1 MDALSILLYPFI
13 ACVLLVLIH
22 TYFGIHILQRG
33 IIFVDLALAQ
43 FIGMGIAVSFLF
55 HDGFMDAY
63 GFSLTFALIGAS
75 ILSFSKYIAKIV
87 YIEAFIGV
95 MYVFS
100 LAFSILILD
109 RTPHGL
115 EEFKTILNG
124 NIIWVTS
131 KDVLYLSVLYGV
143 IGIFHFIYR
152 KKILSLS
159 NEGNSNLLWEF
170 LFFLSF
176 ALVLVSSVKIAGILQ
191 VFAYL
196 ILPALMGRLLA
207 KKTGTVLI
215 LGWLIGLVAT
225 LSGITVSF
233 FFDLP
238 TSPVIISSLCI
249 PFGILL
255 IVRLIIYNRKTYEK

>member
-1 MDALSILLYPFI
+1 MDALSILLYPFL

-22 TYFGIHILQRG
+22 AYFGIHILQRG

-43 FIGMGIAVSFLF
+43 FIGLGIAVSFLF
-55 HDGFMDAY
+55 HDGFLDAY
-63 GFSLTFALIGAS
+63 WVSLIFALLGAS
-75 ILSFSKYIAKIV
+75 VLSFSKYIAKIV

-109 RTPHGL
+109 MTPHGL

-124 NIIWVTS
+124 NIIWVSS
-131 KDVLYLSVLYGV
+131 KDVLHLAMLYGV
-143 IGIFHFIYR
+143 IGIFHFLCR
-152 KKILSLS
+152 KKFLSLS
-159 NEGNSNLLWEF
+159 HEGHGNLFWEF

-191 VFAYL
+191 VFAFL

-207 KKTGTVLI
+207 EKTIAVLI
-215 LGWLIGLVAT
+215 LGWLIGLIAT
-225 LSGITVSF
+225 LSGITISY

-238 TSPVIISSLCI
+238 TSPVIISSLSM
-249 PFGILL
+249 PFGFLL
-255 IVRLIIYNRKTYEK
+255 IVKLLVHARKA

>member
-1 MDALSILLYPFI
+1 MDVLSILLYPFL

-22 TYFGIHILQRG
+22 AYFGIHVLQRG

-55 HDGFMDAY
+55 HDGFLDAY
-63 GFSLTFALIGAS
+63 GFSLIFALIGAS
-75 ILSFSKYIAKIV
+75 VLSFSKYIAKIV

-100 LAFSILILD
+100 LAFAILILD

-115 EEFKTILNG
+115 EEFRNILNG
-124 NIIWVTS
+124 NIIWVSS
-131 KDVLYLSVLYGV
+131 KDVLHLSVLYGV
-143 IGIFHFIYR
+143 IGIFHFICR
-152 KKILSLS
+152 KKFFSLS
-159 NEGNSNLLWEF
+159 RDGQGNLFWEF

-176 ALVLVSSVKIAGILQ
+176 AIVLVSSVKIAGILQ

-207 KKTGTVLI
+207 EKAVNVLI
-215 LGWLIGLVAT
+215 IGWIIGLIAT
-225 LSGITVSF
+225 LSGITVSYL
-233 FFDLP
+233 FDLP

-249 PFGILL
+249 PFGFML
-255 IVRLIIYNRKTYEK
+255 IVRILIYKRKNS

>member
-1 MDALSILLYPFI
+1 MDALSILTYPFI

-22 TYFGIHILQRG
+22 AYFGIHILQRG

-43 FIGMGIAVSFLF
+43 FIGLGIAVSYLF
-55 HDGFMDAY
+55 HDVLLDKFW
-63 GFSLTFALIGAS
+63 FSLIFAFIGAS
-75 ILSFSKYIAKIV
+75 VLSFSKYISKIV

-131 KDVLYLSVLYGV
+131 KDVLHLSLLYGA
-143 IGIFHFIYR
+143 IGLLHFLFR
-152 KKILSLS
+152 KNFFSLS
-159 NEGNSNLLWEF
+159 NKGQGNLLWEF
-170 LFFLSF
+170 LFFMSF

-191 VFAYL
+191 VFAFL
-196 ILPALMGRLLA
+196 ILPALTGRLLA
-207 KKTGTVLI
+207 GKTVNVLI
-215 LGWLIGLVAT
+215 VGWMIGLSAT
-225 LSGITVSF
+225 LSGITISYL
-233 FFDLP
+233 FDLP

-249 PFGILL
+249 PFAFLL
-255 IVRLIIYNRKTYEK
+255 VFRLLRGKKHIAT